1 MLCLPL
7 SYPPDVPEYFS
18 YYILFII
25 LSLQPTPVLTE
36 EIVKELA
43 IVVGLSA
50 TVGLLLTLGIIVVIL
65 CVKRRR
71 TTRKKKAAT
80 NVAHQSSSSQLAAT
94 THELRRVS
102 LPLPPTSIPGLQ
114 NYTPTP
120 NNNTLSLRGTEN
132 VAYGAHVSQGS
143 GPDSDGYD
151 YPFVTP

>member
-1 MLCLPL
+1 ML
-7 SYPPDVPEYFS
+7 
-18 YYILFII
+18 I
-25 LSLQPTPVLTE
+25 E
-36 EIVKELA
+36 ESADELA
-43 IVVGLSA
+43 VVVGLSA
-50 TVGLLLTLGIIVVIL
+50 IVVLLLTLGIIVVFVSVVL
-65 CVKRRR
+65 CMRRRR
-71 TTRKKKAAT
+71 TTRKKKSAT

-94 THELRRVS
+94 THELRRVP

>member
-1 MLCLPL
+1 MIYL
-7 SYPPDVPEYFS
+7 STISD
-18 YYILFII
+18 II

-36 EIVKELA
+36 ESADELA

-50 TVGLLLTLGIIVVIL
+50 IVVLLLTLGIIVVFVSVVL
-65 CVKRRR
+65 CMRRRR
-71 TTRKKKAAT
+71 TTRKKKSAT
-80 NVAHQSSSSQLAAT
+80 NVAHQSSSSQVAAT
-94 THELRRVS
+94 THELRRVP
-102 LPLPPTSIPGLQ
+102 LPLPPIAGLQ